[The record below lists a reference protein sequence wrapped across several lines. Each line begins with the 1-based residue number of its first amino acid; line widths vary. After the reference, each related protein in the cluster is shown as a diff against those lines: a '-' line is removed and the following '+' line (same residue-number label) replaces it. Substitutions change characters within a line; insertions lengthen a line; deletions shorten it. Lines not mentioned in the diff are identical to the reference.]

1 MPTSELARL
10 QPFVTSNWLG
20 GLYGSPSMAGTRPG
34 GPIAAGWAVLQH
46 LGEDGYLRL
55 ADDAWRAAATLRAAV
70 GSTPGIALRGS
81 PDMTVL
87 AFGDDGTD
95 TVDTF
100 ALGDALAE
108 RGGWYF
114 DRQTPPDSLHATVHA
129 GHLAVIDELRA
140 DLTAA
145 AADVADRG
153 VRSAD
158 RSHRGT
164 APSSPARRPPS
175 VATPT
180 PPLPGPGPMVYTCP
194 TGGAGGGDLVGGGS
208 RRTELREIVVDR
220 KWWTLI
226 AVCFGTFMLLLDIT
240 VVNVALPDIQIA
252 LHSTFA
258 DLQWVVDAYA
268 LTLAAFLLTAG
279 VLGDMYGRRGMFAI
293 GLVLFSL
300 ASLTCGL
307 ATTPL
312 MLNLSRAAQGVGGAI
327 MFATSLALIAQA
339 FAGKERG
346 TAIGVYGAVI
356 GRRRRGR
363 VRSSAGPSPPASAG
377 GGSSSSTS
385 PSAIVA
391 VIITLTKVD
400 NAKIQTGRRI
410 DWLGFV
416 TFTSSL
422 FLLVYA
428 LVQGNAKGWGST
440 YIVSMLVGLGL
451 LMTVFIIGEWQQ
463 RDPMLDLAL
472 FKRPA
477 MVGVSL
483 GSFTLS
489 ASIFAMF
496 LYLTLYMQEVLG
508 YSALCQAGLRF
519 LPLTML
525 AFIVAPI
532 AGKLTVRVQTRFLMG
547 LGLLLVAVGC
557 DLMSHVAGDSSWT
570 VLLPGFLVCGI
581 GVGLTNPVLASGVV
595 SVVPPERSGM
605 SSGAAS
611 TFRQVG
617 IATGI
622 AGLGA
627 IFVHQIKPGGGLQP
641 ESVGGRSGGAA
652 PRRPE
657 PGAAPSPPA
666 ACARW
671 RRRSRRPPPARPSLS
686 AYQDGFASTFNHLMG
701 IASVIALVGAVG
713 CLFLVRQKDF
723 VPSIGAGE
731 WTAPKAADGDGAATP
746 TGVAA
751 DGGVA
756 AAGSDEGPTPASP
769 ARAG

>member
-1 MPTSELARL
+1 
-10 QPFVTSNWLG
+10 
-20 GLYGSPSMAGTRPG
+20 
-34 GPIAAGWAVLQH
+34 
-46 LGEDGYLRL
+46 
-55 ADDAWRAAATLRAAV
+55 
-70 GSTPGIALRGS
+70 
-81 PDMTVL
+81 
-87 AFGDDGTD
+87 
-95 TVDTF
+95 
-100 ALGDALAE
+100 
-108 RGGWYF
+108 
-114 DRQTPPDSLHATVHA
+114 
-129 GHLAVIDELRA
+129 
-140 DLTAA
+140 
-145 AADVADRG
+145 
-153 VRSAD
+153 
-158 RSHRGT
+158 
-164 APSSPARRPPS
+164 
-175 VATPT
+175 
-180 PPLPGPGPMVYTCP
+180 
-194 TGGAGGGDLVGGGS
+194 
-208 RRTELREIVVDR
+208 VDR

-252 LHSTFA
+252 LHSTFQ

-300 ASLTCGL
+300 SSLTCGL

-339 FAGKERG
+339 FAGKQRG
-346 TAIGVYGAVI
+346 TAIGIYGAVI
-356 GRRRRGR
+356 GGA
-363 VRSSAGPSPPASAG
+363 VAVGPLVG
-377 GGSSSSTS
+377 G
-385 PSAIVA
+385 AITTGIGWRWIFFLNIPIGVVA

-428 LVQGNAKGWGST
+428 LVQGNDKGWGST
-440 YIVSMLVGLGL
+440 YIVSMLVASVL
-451 LMTVFIIGEWQQ
+451 LMAIFIVGEWKQ
-463 RDPMLDLAL
+463 RDPMLDLTL

-496 LYLTLYMQEVLG
+496 LYLTLYLQEVLG
-508 YSALCQAGLRF
+508 YSALAAGLRF
-519 LPLTML
+519 LPLSML

-532 AGKLTVRVQTRFLMG
+532 AGKLTVRVQTRFLMS

-557 DLMSHVAGDSSWT
+557 HLMTDVAGNSSWT
-570 VLLPGFLVCGI
+570 VLLPGFLVCGL
-581 GVGLTNPVLASGVV
+581 GVGLTNPVLASGAV

-627 IFVHQIKPGGGLQP
+627 IFVHQITPAVIANLQGSAAGQSVLRHGGQSLGTALA
-641 ESVGGRSGGAA
+641 SGGVRQVATSI
-652 PRRPE
+652 PT
-657 PGAAPSPPA
+657 PA
-666 ACARW
+666 GRQA
-671 RRRSRRPPPARPSLS
+671 LVS

-701 IASVIALVGAVG
+701 IAAVIAAIGAVG

-723 VPSIGAGE
+723 VPSIAAGE
-731 WTAPKAADGDGAATP
+731 WSGPKTAEGDDTGPTAGATHEGAP
-746 TGVAA
+746 DV
-751 DGGVA
+751 GGVG
-756 AAGSDEGPTPASP
+756 AGGDDGPTPASP
-769 ARAG
+769 ARTG